1 MLFLTLN
8 FAATAQMEIT
18 FTASNYNGANV
29 SCFGSQNGSVT
40 VNVIGGTPPYTY
52 LWSNDQTTQTISNLS
67 AGYYNLTVSDSS
79 GEQAESGVNLEEPK
93 PLEVNLETPKYGN
106 GYNVSCWN
114 CYNGSI
120 ATTVMGGTTPYAYE
134 WKDNQSTTQNRTGI
148 KGGVYDLILTDNNGC
163 VERRQIILTEP
174 ERSVWVMA
182 GNANTDPTTNYIG
195 TSDNKDLVVK
205 TNGQER
211 MRIGAIGNLKIA
223 GLAGGSAFNA
233 MYVDETGT
241 LKIQQGP
248 GGGGNTQTPCLTPLL
263 AAWMQVSAAS
273 DDIYRCVGN
282 VGIGVTNTSYLTK
295 KLIVNGPVR
304 FGDELSR
311 NGLEIVSNT
320 STTVPVT
327 PQFRG
332 ITLGYDDGGTQPDG
346 SFNFWINSNQTYEGS
361 SSFNFRNS
369 AFNKTF
375 LTINSNGKVGIGV
388 NTPDPAD
395 WCPSD
400 PNYLLWVRTGIR
412 TEKLKVDL
420 AGNNNWYDHV
430 FSSAYEKKS
439 LSEVEAYIKE
449 YGHLPEIPSAS
460 EVKAEGIDV
469 GDMIGRLLQKIEEM
483 TLDVIRF
490 ESEIESIKLENA
502 NLKARIESIKK

>member
-1 MLFLTLN
+1 M
-8 FAATAQMEIT
+8 
-18 FTASNYNGANV
+18 S
-29 SCFGSQNGSVT
+29 
-40 VNVIGGTPPYTY
+40 GGKEFI
-52 LWSNDQTTQTISNLS
+52 IS
-67 AGYYNLTVSDSS
+67 
-79 GEQAESGVNLEEPK
+79 
-93 PLEVNLETPKYGN
+93 
-106 GYNVSCWN
+106 
-114 CYNGSI
+114 
-120 ATTVMGGTTPYAYE
+120 
-134 WKDNQSTTQNRTGI
+134 
-148 KGGVYDLILTDNNGC
+148 
-163 VERRQIILTEP
+163 
-174 ERSVWVMA
+174 
-182 GNANTDPTTNYIG
+182 
-195 TSDNKDLVVK
+195 
-205 TNGQER
+205 
-211 MRIGAIGNLKIA
+211 
-223 GLAGGSAFNA
+223 
-233 MYVDETGT
+233 
-241 LKIQQGP
+241 
-248 GGGGNTQTPCLTPLL
+248 
-263 AAWMQVSAAS
+263 
-273 DDIYRCVGN
+273 
-282 VGIGVTNTSYLTK
+282 
-295 KLIVNGPVR
+295 
-304 FGDELSR
+304 
-311 NGLEIVSNT
+311 
-320 STTVPVT
+320 
-327 PQFRG
+327 
-332 ITLGYDDGGTQPDG
+332 
-346 SFNFWINSNQTYEGS
+346 
-361 SSFNFRNS
+361 S